1 MIWATMT
8 APHKFDYNRNEI
20 SITAIERKSLL
31 TGMARATEHFL
42 TELRLMPNPSQ
53 SVRELIQTLEF
64 QLKEI
69 ERDYGKYKHE

>member
-1 MIWATMT
+1 MT

-20 SITAIERKSLL
+20 SISAIERKSLL
-31 TGMARATEHFL
+31 TGMAKATEYFVQ
-42 TELRLMPNPSQ
+42 ELKLIPNPSQ

-69 ERDYGKYKHE
+69 ERDYGKYEHE